1 MLRLNPIT
9 RWRSNVFVAGAV
21 ALASMVGTRTSA
33 AQTNENQEP
42 VPPSVEEPPPEA
54 PPPEAPPPEA
64 PPPAAGTKPA
74 ASNKGVAEPEEEK
87 EVTVVGT
94 RVRHTPGSAHILSS
108 KKLEQKNHDDPQ
120 AVLGAVPGVYVR
132 GEDGVGLRPN
142 IGIRGTN
149 PNRSSKVALME
160 DGVPFAPAPYSASAA
175 YYFPLVT
182 RMVQVRVLKGP
193 ATIVYGPQTVG
204 GSVDLVT
211 RSIPASPNGSLDLGL
226 GEYGYGKLHAF
237 YGTSDDTNGFLL
249 EAVHLRNDGFK
260 RLPDDSDTGSY
271 RNEWMVKAAHVFDP
285 LARDKNELR
294 LKATYSEETS
304 YETYLGLS
312 DADFRRDPLQRYGA
326 SKLDQMKWNRTAVA
340 LTHELAFESKPK
352 LKITTTAYRNDF
364 HRIWRRLK
372 GLRGADLYELLQDPA
387 IDPRLFRVI
396 SGRGEDSTGM
406 GGDVL
411 LIGPNERTF
420 VSQGIQTVVSLEP
433 VTGPIAHRIEYGIRL
448 HYDRVERRQSEDG
461 YLVIGGELVPE
472 GGQTVVTEFNEAT
485 TESAALY
492 AIDALTW
499 ETLTLTPG
507 VRVEFWHSTGT
518 NKTAGREDGGTEQV
532 VLPGVGAYWAI
543 LDELGVL
550 AGVYRG
556 FSPPQPPIP
565 VDNPGPVSAREPPGL
580 KEPELSTNYEAGA
593 RLNAASARLEVIGF
607 YNDYSNLT
615 DICTQSRGCID
626 QSLDRQFDAGRA
638 KIYGLEA
645 YAEHEPNLGTLKFP
659 LSASYTLTYAEFL
672 DRIESSDSIWGN
684 VVPGDELPYV
694 PRHQFNGSLGVETER
709 VGGYAALTYVAAMRE
724 EAGREPLDEALAT
737 DEQLVVDAGARYR
750 VLEPLDIYLNVRN
763 VFDSHALV
771 ARRPFGARPN
781 APRWVQ
787 LGAKVKF

>member
-1 MLRLNPIT
+1 MTRPNPTTRRRLNA
-9 RWRSNVFVAGAV
+9 FVTGAV
-21 ALASMVGTRTSA
+21 ALASTFGAQTSS
-33 AQTNENQEP
+33 AQTNENPEP
-42 VPPSVEEPPPEA
+42 VPPPVEAPPPPEA
-54 PPPEAPPPEA
+54 PPPEVPPLEA
-64 PPPAAGTKPA
+64 PAKPA
-74 ASNKGVAEPEEEK
+74 ASGEGNAELAEEP

-94 RVRHTPGSAHILSS
+94 RVKHTPGSAHILNS

-120 AVLGAVPGVYVR
+120 AVLGAVAGVYVR

-160 DGVPFAPAPYSASAA
+160 DGVPFAPAPYSAPAA

-193 ATIVYGPQTVG
+193 ATVVYGPQTVG
-204 GSVDLVT
+204 GSIDLVT
-211 RSIPASPNGSLDLGL
+211 RSIPASPTGSLDLGL

-237 YGTSDDTNGFLL
+237 YGASDDTNGFLL

-260 RLPDDSDTGSY
+260 RLPDDSDSGSY
-271 RNEWMVKAAHVFDP
+271 RNEWMVKASHVFDP

-294 LKATYSEETS
+294 LKATYSEEHS
-304 YETYLGLS
+304 NETYLGLS
-312 DADFRRDPLQRYGA
+312 DEDFRRDPLRRYGA
-326 SKLDQMKWNRTAVA
+326 SKLDEMKWNRTAVA
-340 LTHELAFESKPK
+340 LTHELAFDSKPK
-352 LKITTTAYRNDF
+352 LKITTTAYRNDL
-364 HRIWRRLK
+364 HRVWRRLK
-372 GLRGADLYELLQDPA
+372 GIRGADLYGVLANPA
-387 IDPRLFRVI
+387 SNPHLFGVV
-396 SGRGEDSTGM
+396 SGREDSTGM
-406 GGDVL
+406 SDVL
-411 LIGPNERTF
+411 LIGPNDRTF

-433 VTGPIAHRIEYGIRL
+433 VTGPISHRIEYGIRL

-472 GGQTVVTEFNEAT
+472 GSATAVTEFNEDA

-518 NKTAGREDGGTEQV
+518 NKAVGREDGGSARV
-532 VLPGVGAYWAI
+532 VLPGVGAYWAV

-556 FSPPQPPIP
+556 FSPPPPPRPDDRPAP
-565 VDNPGPVSAREPPGL
+565 VGAREEPGM
-580 KEPELSTNYEAGA
+580 KKPELSTNYEGGA
-593 RLNAASARLEVIGF
+593 RLSADPARLEVIGF

-615 DICTQSRGCID
+615 DVCTQSSGCVD

-645 YAEHEPNLGTLKFP
+645 YAEHEPKLGTLKFP
-659 LSASYTLTYAEFL
+659 LSVSYTLTYAEFL
-672 DRIESSDSIWGN
+672 DSFNSFDPMWLN
-684 VVPGDELPYV
+684 VAAGDEIPYV
-694 PRHQFNGSLGVETER
+694 PRHQLNASVGVETER

-724 EAGREPLDEALAT
+724 EAGSEPLDEALAT
-737 DEQLVVDAGARYR
+737 DEQVIVDAGAHYR
-750 VLEPLDIYLNVRN
+750 VLEPLDVYLNVRN